1 LCSVESLWDVP
12 EVVGVSPEAVA
23 KVGTVVPGSI
33 GQSAQ
38 VLRSREEAEAYV
50 ASVCFKHGPPR
61 LIGVELE
68 WLLEQKARPR
78 DPLDPE
84 VLRTA
89 LGPYAPTSL
98 APDSAALL
106 LPAGSTVTVEPGG
119 QVEIASAPHPD
130 IASLVGA
137 ALSDSA
143 FLHARLAQR
152 DLFPQASASDPVRS
166 PRRLLSTPRYAA
178 MEAAF
183 DLLGQEG
190 RAMMCSTAAVQPSL
204 DLGERAD
211 LVARWSALH
220 LLGPVLVGAFAN
232 SPILHGRRTGW
243 KSSRMA
249 VWLALDPPR
258 TAPPDLSSPD
268 PAAAYAGRAMD
279 ANLICVRRS
288 DSSWQAPRGVTFADW
303 LDGALPTPPTT
314 GDLDLHLSTLF
325 PPVRPHGHVEVR
337 YIDAQ
342 RGDAWIVPVA
352 VLAGLLAD
360 PATTDAAMEACL
372 PVGDRWVDAARTG
385 LADPAIARAATRV
398 FDLAI
403 AALRGLVG
411 PGPIL
416 TLVENY
422 AEARVLRGLCPA
434 DVPGD
439 SGDVG
444 DTTFSGSRTSAT
456 SRGASS

>member
-1 LCSVESLWDVP
+1 LCSVDFLWVVP

-23 KVGTVVPGSI
+23 KVGAVAPGST
-33 GQSAQ
+33 GPSAL

-68 WLLEQKARPR
+68 WLLERKARPR
-78 DPLDPE
+78 DPLDSE
-84 VLRTA
+84 LLRTA

-98 APDSAALL
+98 NPDSAALQ
-106 LPAGSTVTVEPGG
+106 LPAGSIVTVEPGG

-130 IASLVGA
+130 ISSLVRA

-143 FLHARLAQR
+143 FLHARLAQQG
-152 DLFPQASASDPVRS
+152 LFPAASASDSIRP
-166 PRRLLSTPRYAA
+166 PRRLLGTPRYAA

-183 DLLGQEG
+183 DLLGEEG
-190 RAMMCSTAAVQPSL
+190 RSMMCSTAAVQPSL

-211 LVARWSALH
+211 LVTRWSALH
-220 LLGPVLVGAFAN
+220 LLGPVLVAAFAN

-258 TAPPDLSSPD
+258 TAPPDLSLPD
-268 PAAAYAGRAMD
+268 PAAAYARRAME
-279 ANLICVRRS
+279 ASLICLRRS
-288 DSSWQAPRGVTFADW
+288 ESSWRAPRGVSFADW
-303 LDGALPTPPTT
+303 LDGALPALPTT
-314 GDLDLHLSTLF
+314 DDLDLHLSTLF

-337 YIDAQ
+337 YLDAQ
-342 RGDAWIVPVA
+342 PSDGWIVPVA
-352 VLAGLLAD
+352 VLAALLAD

-372 PVGDRWVDAARTG
+372 PVSDRWVDAARDG
-385 LADPAIARAATRV
+385 LDDPAIARAATTV

-403 AALRGLVG
+403 GALRGLVG

-416 TLVENY
+416 ALVENY
-422 AEARVLRGLCPA
+422 FEGRVLRGLCPA
-434 DVPGD
+434 DAPGD
-439 SGDVG
+439 ASHV
-444 DTTFSGSRTSAT
+444 TFSGSPTSTT